1 MTIIYGE
8 SETGKS
14 TFAISQI
21 VNKEN
26 ALYLLLDND
35 TSSIKS
41 LKKNKIEFTIIEN
54 CHLIDIKYRLLE
66 NGGLIRNNL
75 EYLVIDSIN
84 LIKDKKTYTEKIKYI
99 EEISKDFNIKVVLV
113 FNILKKMDK
122 MLRFIDTIKDH
133 RTINIDTITLES
145 HLLL

>member
-84 LIKDKKTYTEKIKYI
+84 LIKDKKIIK
-99 EEISKDFNIKVVLV
+99 KTWLFK
-113 FNILKKMDK
+113 
-122 MLRFIDTIKDH
+122 
-133 RTINIDTITLES
+133 
-145 HLLL
+145 